1 MRGGWVERGTVLIR
15 LTRPH
20 FAFYRGYLD
29 NVDLRTLAGLYL
41 ENVAETGDEETDLR
55 IVRSS
60 VKWIREQLVV
70 AARRAR
76 ISKAARLLKIKPE
89 SLRLT
94 HTDVPTLEE
103 FREERDPHE
112 MYSEEDLLAFFQEEY
127 GATERQTRLA
137 ERNDRLRRQQ
147 RTALAQLE
155 ELADADPKLADR
167 VDGWL
172 DPMLAKR
179 LHDAGIHTLAEL
191 IAKIHAHGYRWYSKV
206 PRVGEKAAVQIVR
219 WLTTPAVSDAL
230 GVTLHVRGMTR
241 RRDLPAVV
249 PALNPPRTDIVPL
262 EEFLL
267 PAELDG
273 SNGTNRGERSLLA
286 AADDLKA
293 VKAWLSL
300 AKPGSHTYRSYRKEA
315 ERFLLWCI
323 MEKRKPLSSVTIED
337 CRDYRDFLWYL
348 GSTVEVPLLS
358 PARLPAGDHEADP
371 RASATYK
378 KPPMMT
384 VFETE
389 YWHTRFTLPQQRWIG
404 PHSAPR
410 WSELWRPF
418 EGRLSPSSQSLAL
431 VVVKAMMQWLTDQ
444 HYLHGNPMK
453 AVKPLT
459 AMAEDLDP
467 SRALSKAEW
476 AAVKTYLATL
486 KRENDTEPDDRKV
499 NDTYVRLR
507 FILALAYSTGM
518 RLSELTSLRKK
529 HVGSFVRLEDG
540 VTCWMANVV
549 GKGQKK
555 RTVQLNRAI
564 MDELNAYFVR
574 RGHRSFLGA
583 PGETP
588 IVAALPTYKNKTPE
602 PGTADDP
609 LTDQR
614 LYKVLKRFFAQA
626 ADHIRESNREM
637 AEKVQ
642 RASTHWLRHTYATH
656 ALEAGMSLEV
666 VRDLLGH
673 ASIDTTSIYV
683 NAERDRSSKEAE
695 EMGPAL

>member
-29 NVDLRTLAGLYL
+29 NVDLRTLASLYL
-41 ENVAETGDEETDLR
+41 ENVAESGDEETDLR

-70 AARRAR
+70 AAKRSQVSR
-76 ISKAARLLKIKPE
+76 SARLLQIKPE
-89 SLRLT
+89 SLRIS
-94 HTDVPTLEE
+94 HGNVPTLEE

-112 MYSEEDLLAFFQEEY
+112 MYSEETLLAFFQETY
-127 GATERQTRLA
+127 GSTARQARLA

-147 RTALAQLE
+147 RNALAQLE
-155 ELADADPKLADR
+155 DLADADPKLTDR

-172 DPMLAKR
+172 DPMLATR
-179 LHDAGIHTLAEL
+179 LRDAGIHTLAEL

-206 PRVGEKAAVQIVR
+206 PRVGEKAAAQIVR

-230 GVTLHVRGMTR
+230 DVTLHVRAVTK

-249 PALNPPRTDIVPL
+249 PAMNPARTAIVPL
-262 EEFLL
+262 EEFLT
-267 PAELDG
+267 PPELDG
-273 SNGTNRGERSLLA
+273 SDGSNRGERCLLRA
-286 AADDLKA
+286 RNDHEA
-293 VKAWLSL
+293 VEAWLSL
-300 AKPGSHTYRSYRKEA
+300 LKPGSHTFRSYRREA

-323 MEKRKPLSSVTIED
+323 MEKRKPLSSMSIED

-348 GSTVEVPLLS
+348 GSTVEVRLVSPTLLPS
-358 PARLPAGDHEADP
+358 PGEAADP
-371 RASATYK
+371 RASATYR
-378 KPPMMT
+378 KPPTVT

-404 PHSAPR
+404 PHGTPR

-418 EGRLSPSSQSLAL
+418 EGRLSPSSQTLAL
-431 VVVKAMMQWLTDQ
+431 VIVKSMMQWLTDQ

-467 SRALSKAEW
+467 SRALTKTQW
-476 AAVKTYLATL
+476 AAVKEYLNKL
-486 KRENDTEPDDRKV
+486 KRENDVEPEDRMAIDK
-499 NDTYVRLR
+499 YVRLR

-518 RLSELTSLRKK
+518 RLSELTDLRRM
-529 HVGSFVRLEDG
+529 HIESFVRLEDG
-540 VTCWMANVV
+540 ATCWMAKIV
-549 GKGQKK
+549 GKGLKK
-555 RTVQLNRAI
+555 REVQLNRQV
-564 MDELNAYFVR
+564 MEELDRYFIR
-574 RGHRSFLGA
+574 RGHRCFQEA
-583 PGETP
+583 PKDTP
-588 IVAALPTYKNKTPE
+588 VIAALPAYRNKSPA
-602 PGTADDP
+602 PGSMDDT
-609 LTDQR
+609 LTGKR
-614 LYKVLKRFFAQA
+614 LYKILKRFFAEA
-626 ADHIRESNREM
+626 ADDIRETNREM

-695 EMGPAL
+695 DMGPAL